1 MEAIQIQSAES
12 TIRITVDKKMVNMD
26 FLVDL
31 MEQLRIEYLAKTVD
45 FSEDIMR
52 IGDEIKKTWWQ
63 KHKEG
68 FLQGILIS

>member
-12 TIRITVDKKMVNMD
+12 TIQITVDKKMVNMD

-45 FSEDIMR
+45 FSEDIIR

-63 KHKEG
+63 KNKED
-68 FLQGILIS
+68 FLQGIPIS